1 MTVNNYLDQKKL
13 FEIINFVTRS
23 DYNLHA
29 LIFGGNKGI
38 GKATA
43 AKDIINRLLSD
54 QNDLLHNLLWINSNE
69 EIISIEQIRNIKEFF
84 SRTILNDSYRI
95 VVIDSVDD
103 LNINSAN
110 ALLKIL
116 EEPPQKSLLI
126 LISHKPHN
134 LIDTIK
140 SRCALIKFRA
150 PENTHDII
158 NQNSNIETKEAQLL
172 LRLAHNIPGI
182 ALYLHQHHGF
192 ELYENIISAISNYN
206 SSFDNTYKMIEDY
219 FSDNSLEKW
228 LVFDYLFKYL
238 LEKIIK
244 TGSMSHSNDL
254 FKEEKEVINKLVS
267 ERSTQEWFAIYDKVI
282 HLTTS
287 AKKLYLDYK
296 NVAIVLM
303 QLINK
308 ET

>member
-140 SRCALIKFRA
+140 S
-150 PENTHDII
+150 
-158 NQNSNIETKEAQLL
+158 
-172 LRLAHNIPGI
+172 
-182 ALYLHQHHGF
+182 
-192 ELYENIISAISNYN
+192 
-206 SSFDNTYKMIEDY
+206 
-219 FSDNSLEKW
+219 
-228 LVFDYLFKYL
+228 
-238 LEKIIK
+238 
-244 TGSMSHSNDL
+244 
-254 FKEEKEVINKLVS
+254 
-267 ERSTQEWFAIYDKVI
+267 
-282 HLTTS
+282 TTDFQIFIGQ
-287 AKKLYLDYK
+287 K
-296 NVAIVLM
+296 
-303 QLINK
+303 
-308 ET
+308 